1 MMAASTSGNILF
13 FYFTCLLGNHGA
25 MCLKLTNFDV
35 PNHVDMGSSATLVCE
50 FDVDSAALNSVKWYK
65 DEHEFFRYVPNSP
78 TANTQS
84 FPLTGISLD
93 NIKSD
98 KNRVILNRLTYNS
111 SGIYRCE
118 VSTDLPDFKIAYES
132 KNLTVV
138 SFPRWG
144 PEIANIQEHYTV
156 GQVISG
162 NCSVAPCH
170 PKPKITWLINNHMVD
185 RRSVFVNFENHDD
198 GRWLTS
204 AWSTLHYELRA
215 EDFQNENQA
224 VQIVCRVSLGGIQG
238 TELENKFTS
247 KLLSKKSTQESALQS
262 LRNSGGNYKHNY
274 IQQLILMTTVQLL
287 VLLILPKWTHTP
299 LACHVNGL
307 MVH

>member
-1 MMAASTSGNILF
+1 MVSSTAGNTITYLF
-13 FYFTCLLGNHGA
+13 FYFTCLLGNGVV
-25 MCLKLTNFDV
+25 CLKLTNFDV
-35 PNHVDMGSSATLVCE
+35 PNHADMGSSATLVCE
-50 FDVDSAALNSVKWYK
+50 FDVDKAALNSVKWYK
-65 DEHEFFRYVPNSP
+65 DEHEFFRYSP
-78 TANTQS
+78 SASPSAVTQS

-93 NIKSD
+93 NLRSD

-156 GQVISG
+156 GQMISG

-170 PKPKITWLINNHMVD
+170 PKPSITWLINNHMVD
-185 RRSVFVNFENHDD
+185 RRSIYVDFQNDED

-224 VQIVCRVSLGGIQG
+224 VEILCRVSLGGIPG

-262 LRNSGGNYKHNY
+262 LRNSGGSYMNNYRECLTLLSTLQ
-274 IQQLILMTTVQLL
+274 ILILF
-287 VLLILPKWTHTP
+287 ILPTWANIP
-299 LACHVNGL
+299 LSGL
-307 MVH
+307 VHAHS